1 MSSLLREIILV
12 RQICILCLFY
22 ICANGGSGMLTGLP
36 KIIQLVE
43 SCNHSEA
50 EFRLFCDIA
59 FIMTSTLAS
68 CKERVIQRNY
78 CH

>member
-1 MSSLLREIILV
+1 
-12 RQICILCLFY
+12 
-22 ICANGGSGMLTGLP
+22 MLTGLP

-43 SCNHSEA
+43 SCNHSEV

-59 FIMTSTLAS
+59 FVMISNLAS